1 MTFGVRREGMPAAR
15 PPRLL
20 SFRLLYFPSS
30 GLSLPM
36 GLLDMQE
43 LQLCSSAA
51 LSSASLQV
59 GSSFLM
65 HYVSMA

>member
-20 SFRLLYFPSS
+20 SFCLLYFPSS

-36 GLLDMQE
+36 GLLDVQE

-51 LSSASLQV
+51 LSSASL
-59 GSSFLM
+59 
-65 HYVSMA
+65 

>member
-15 PPRLL
+15 LPRLL

-51 LSSASLQV
+51 LSSASL
-59 GSSFLM
+59 
-65 HYVSMA
+65 